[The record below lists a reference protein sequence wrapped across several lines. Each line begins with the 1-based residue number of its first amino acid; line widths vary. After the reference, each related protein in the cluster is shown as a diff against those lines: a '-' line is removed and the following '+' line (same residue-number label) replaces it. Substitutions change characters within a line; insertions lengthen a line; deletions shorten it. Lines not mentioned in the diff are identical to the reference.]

1 MPAVEARCRQPIE
14 PPSDQ
19 AAGLRGLNGERS
31 VRVIA
36 VTGGKGGVGKT
47 NVSLN
52 LAMAMVRQGKR
63 VMLMDA
69 DLGLANVDVMLG
81 ICPRY
86 NLSHVLSGERSLEEI
101 VVTLPDGLKIVP
113 APSGIKGMAE
123 LTPMQHAT
131 LIRAFGELGCNL
143 DVLLVDTAAGISDS
157 VVSFSG
163 ASQEVIVV
171 ICDEPASMT
180 DAYALIKLLHRE
192 HGISRF
198 RVLANMVRNKQEG
211 RRLYENL
218 ARVTDRYLLAELDYL
233 GSISYD
239 KLLRK
244 AVRRQGAVVE
254 LYPDSISAQQFKV
267 LARQADI
274 WPEAESKGNVEF
286 FIERL
291 IRNSHTATGAVI

>member
-1 MPAVEARCRQPIE
+1 MLASEIPYRQPDMA
-14 PPSDQ
+14 PPDQ
-19 AAGLRGLNGERS
+19 AAGLRSLTRRRS
-31 VRVIA
+31 IQVIA

-52 LAMAMVRQGKR
+52 LAMAMTRQGKK

-86 NLSHVLSGERSLEEI
+86 NLSHVLSGERSLEEVI
-101 VVTLPDGLKIVP
+101 VTAPNGLRIVP

-123 LTPMQHAT
+123 LDAAQHAT
-131 LIRAFGELGCNL
+131 LIRAFSELSYSL

-157 VVSFSG
+157 VISFTK

-180 DAYALIKLLHRE
+180 DAYALIKLLYRE
-192 HGISRF
+192 HDIGRF
-198 RVLANMVRNKQEG
+198 RVVSNMVHSKQEG

-218 ARVTDRYLLAELDYL
+218 ARVTDRYLFVELDYM
-233 GSISYD
+233 GCIPYD

-244 AVRRQGAVVE
+244 AVRQQTAVVE
-254 LYPDSISAQQFKV
+254 AYPESSASQQFKV
-267 LARQADI
+267 LAAKADK
-274 WPEAESKGNVEF
+274 WPVAESRGNVEF

-291 IRNSHTATGAVI
+291 IQHSRTATGAAI

>member
-1 MPAVEARCRQPIE
+1 MPAAEMSCTTSVRPL
-14 PPSDQ
+14 PDQ
-19 AAGLRGLNGERS
+19 AAGLRGLQAERA

-52 LAMAMVRQGKR
+52 LAMAMVEQGKR

-86 NLSHVLSGERSLEEI
+86 NLSHVLSGERRLEEI
-101 VVTLPDGLKIVP
+101 VITTPNGLKIVP
-113 APSGIKGMAE
+113 APSGIKDMAE
-123 LTPMQHAT
+123 LTPLQHAT
-131 LIRAFGELGCNL
+131 LIRSFGELGCNL
-143 DVLLVDTAAGISDS
+143 DALLVDTAAGISDS
-157 VVSFSG
+157 VVSFSK
-163 ASQEVIVV
+163 AAQEVVVV

-192 HGISRF
+192 HGIVRF
-198 RVLANMVRNKQEG
+198 RVLVNMVRSRQEG

-218 ARVTDRYLLAELDYL
+218 ARVTDRYLLAELDYM
-233 GSISYD
+233 GCIPYD
-239 KLLRK
+239 KMLRK

-254 LYPDSISAQQFKV
+254 LYPESSSAQQFKV
-267 LARQADI
+267 LARQADN
-274 WPEAESKGNVEF
+274 WPEAESRGNVEF

-291 IRNSHTATGAVI
+291 IGSGHKMGGAVT

>member
-1 MPAVEARCRQPIE
+1 MLASEISYRQPN
-14 PPSDQ
+14 PLAPDQ
-19 AAGLRGLNGERS
+19 AAGLRDLAQQRS
-31 VRVIA
+31 VLVIA

-47 NVSLN
+47 NVSVN
-52 LAMAMVRQGKR
+52 LALAMSGLGKR

-86 NLSHVLSGERSLEEI
+86 NLSHVLSGERRLEEI
-101 VVTLPDGLKIVP
+101 IVTGPRGLKIVP
-113 APSGIKGMAE
+113 ASSGIKGMAE
-123 LTPMQHAT
+123 LTPAQHAV
-131 LIRAFGELGCNL
+131 LIRAFSELSYNL

-157 VVSFSG
+157 VISFTK

-192 HGISRF
+192 HGIDRF
-198 RVLANMVRNKQEG
+198 RILANMVRSKQEG

-218 ARVTDRYLLAELDYL
+218 ARVTDRYLFVELDYL
-233 GSISYD
+233 GSVPYD

-244 AVRRQGAVVE
+244 AVRQQSAVVE
-254 LYPDSISAQQFKV
+254 SYPESGAAQQFKV
-267 LARQADI
+267 LARQADK
-274 WPEAESKGNVEF
+274 WPVAQSKGNVEF

-291 IRNSHTATGAVI
+291 IQHSRTVTGAGI

>member
-1 MPAVEARCRQPIE
+1 MQVLESREERPME
-14 PPSDQ
+14 PLPDQ
-19 AAGLRGLNGERS
+19 AAGLRSLHGERS

-47 NVSLN
+47 NVTLN
-52 LAMAMVRQGKR
+52 LAMAMVGLGKK

-86 NLSHVLSGERSLEEI
+86 NLSHVLTGERGLEEI
-101 VVTLPDGLKIVP
+101 VITLPNGLKIVP
-113 APSGIKGMAE
+113 APSGIKDMAE
-123 LTPMQHAT
+123 LTPAQHAA
-131 LIRAFGELGCNL
+131 LIRAFGELGCDL

-157 VVSFSG
+157 VVSFSS

-180 DAYALIKLLHRE
+180 DAYALIKLLYRE
-192 HGISRF
+192 HGVTRF
-198 RVLANMVRNKQEG
+198 RVLANMVRSKQEG

-218 ARVTDRYLLAELDYL
+218 ARVTDRYLLARLDYL
-233 GSISYD
+233 GSIPYD
-239 KLLRK
+239 NQLRR
-244 AVRRQGAVVE
+244 AVRQQGSVVE
-254 LYPDSISAQQFKV
+254 LYPDSVSAQRFKV

-286 FIERL
+286 FVERL
-291 IRNSHTATGAVI
+291 IRNGQRATGGVI